1 MNESKALRPWDWALL
16 GAALIACGLFFLTRQ
31 DPFACFP
38 GVGIPVTYLGLSFFF
53 LLYLRAQ
60 KRLCLS
66 LESVFLSALTLL
78 LSACY
83 GLYARPGLECLSLPV
98 LMVLTVLSLFA
109 LSGRK
114 DNLSVRGLWLG
125 FTGFCKGVFVSIPA
139 PFRSLGHASG
149 RKIGLGLLGL
159 LIGLP
164 VVVLMTLLLASADTM
179 FALWL
184 SKLDVQ
190 LLDSEPLGKLVWTL
204 VLGLML
210 FSFLFTLA
218 QPREEPSAPATEL
231 RIPSILF
238 RATLLALAVIYAAFA
253 YIQFRYLFSGAQS
266 VPGGYAEYA
275 RRGFFQLTAVSA
287 LTLGIVLT
295 VLSLAPSKLSNG
307 LCAVVSALTVVIA
320 ASAAWRMVL
329 YIQCYGLT
337 LLRVLTLWGIAMI
350 AAALILSIVRC
361 FRPFQLGRSI
371 LALWLAAW
379 VALNLVNLDGVIAR
393 WNVSAYVDGRLESL
407 DAAYLCTFSPDVLP
421 VLNEYASDDHVALIA
436 QTLKEDLERIRP
448 ESWYEWK
455 LSWRHME
462 P

>member
-16 GAALIACGLFFLTRQ
+16 CAALIACGLFFLTRE

-38 GVGIPVTYLGLSFFF
+38 GMGIPITYLGLSLFF
-53 LLYLRAQ
+53 LFYLRAQ
-60 KRLCLS
+60 KRLCFS
-66 LESVFLSALTLL
+66 VESVFLSALTLL
-78 LSACY
+78 LSASY
-83 GLYARPGLECLSLPV
+83 GLYARPDLECLSLPV
-98 LMVLTVLSLFA
+98 LMILTVLSLFA

-114 DNLSVRGLWLG
+114 DNLSARGLWLG
-125 FTGFCKGVFVSIPA
+125 FTGFCKGLFVSIPA
-139 PFRSLGHASG
+139 PFRTLGHASG
-149 RKIGLGLLGL
+149 RKIGLGVLSL

-164 VVVLMTLLLASADTM
+164 VVVFLTLLLASADTM

-184 SKLDVQ
+184 SNLDVR
-190 LLDSEPLGKLVWTL
+190 LLDSEPLGKLVWTII
-204 VLGLML
+204 LGLML

-218 QPREEPSAPATEL
+218 QPRKEASAPVTGPL
-231 RIPSILF
+231 LPSGLF
-238 RATLLALAVIYAAFA
+238 RATLLALAVIYAVFA

-295 VLSLAPSKLSNG
+295 VLHAAPSTLNNW

-329 YIQCYGLT
+329 YIQRYGLT

-350 AAALILSIVRC
+350 AAALVLSIVRC
-361 FRPFQLGRSI
+361 FHPFRLFRFI

-379 VALNLVNLDGVIAR
+379 VALNLVNLDGAIAR

-421 VLNEYASDDHVALIA
+421 VLNEFASNEHVARIV
-436 QTLKEDLERIRP
+436 QTLKDDLEPIRP

>member
-1 MNESKALRPWDWALL
+1 MNDSKTLRPWDWALL

-31 DPFACFP
+31 DPFARFP
-38 GVGIPVTYLGLSFFF
+38 GVGIPITYLGLSLFFV
-53 LLYLRAQ
+53 LYLRAQ

-66 LESVFLSALTLL
+66 VESVFLSALTLL
-78 LSACY
+78 LSASY
-83 GLYARPGLECLSLPV
+83 GLYARPDLECLSLPV
-98 LMVLTVLSLFA
+98 LMSLTVLSLFA
-109 LSGRK
+109 LSGRR
-114 DNLSVRGLWLG
+114 DNLSARGLWLG
-125 FTGFCKGVFVSIPA
+125 FTGFCKGLFVSIPE
-139 PFRSLGHASG
+139 PFRALGHASG
-149 RKIGLGLLGL
+149 RRIGLGLLGL
-159 LIGLP
+159 LIALP
-164 VVVLMTLLLASADTM
+164 VLALVMVLLASADTM

-184 SKLDVQ
+184 SKLDVR
-190 LLDSEPLGKLVWTL
+190 LLDSVPLGKLVWTL
-204 VLGLML
+204 ILGLML

-218 QPREEPSAPATEL
+218 QPREEPSAPAMGPQL
-231 RIPSILF
+231 PSGLF
-238 RATLLALAVIYAAFA
+238 RATLLALAVIYAVFA
-253 YIQFRYLFSGAQS
+253 YIQFRYLFSGAQG

-295 VLSLAPSKLSNG
+295 VLHAAPSVLNNR

-320 ASAAWRMVL
+320 ASAAWRMAL
-329 YIQCYGLT
+329 YIQRYGLT

-350 AAALILSIVRC
+350 ALALVLSVARC
-361 FRPFQLGRSI
+361 FHPFRLFRSI

-407 DAAYLCTFSPDVLP
+407 DEAYLCTFSPDVLP
-421 VLNEYASDDHVALIA
+421 VLNDYASDDHVALAA
-436 QTLKEDLERIRP
+436 QTLKEELARIRP